1 MNGKTKG
8 TKRKMKRPSGM
19 TLQTT
24 GWKGTRMLGAN
35 LISRGTGRGARRAR
49 FWRSGGIK
57 NGGRERRCLSGTGGF
72 VTFGVGAAA
81 AVNISQATNTV

>member
-19 TLQTT
+19 TLQTR
-24 GWKGTRMLGAN
+24 GGNKQRMLGAN
-35 LISRGTGRGARRAR
+35 LISRGTGTGARRGKFCR
-49 FWRSGGIK
+49 GGLK
-57 NGGRERRCLSGTGGF
+57 KGGGERRCLSGTGGV